1 MAGKHI
7 SLSDLSQEKNF
18 EFTPK
23 LRKQL
28 ITAIVVGVALL
39 VIGIILWN
47 FGIGLGGEEHHGAGH
62 GGGHEGGSHGG
73 GHAPEGHGAGGG
85 GGEAGGHHA
94 FHWTK
99 RLFVDI
105 WHNGVFFTG
114 IGVIGVFFV
123 AFNYLAQAGWSTL
136 IKRIPETFG
145 NFLPITGVILLAMFF
160 IGGHDI
166 FHWTDTS
173 LSDPKSP
180 NFDKIIA
187 GKVSYLNTPFF
198 LVRTILYF
206 GLWYLMFRLLRKMS
220 LKEDQEVDF
229 YKYSKNPIF
238 HKKSGIYAAIF
249 IVIFAVTSSTAAWD
263 WVMSIDTH
271 WFSTMFGWYMFASW
285 FVTGMATIALYVVV
299 LKGYGYFKY
308 VKDSHIHD
316 LGKFIFAFS
325 IFWTYIW
332 FAQFLL
338 IYYANI
344 PEETV
349 YFLHRMEDFGFL
361 FYFNI
366 IINFAFPFLFLMTRA
381 SKRRMILVKIAA
393 VGVILG
399 HWLDFYLMI
408 MPGTIGK
415 HAGFGLVEIGL
426 AVLFV
431 AGFIWVTAS
440 ALAKANI
447 IPKNHP
453 MIEESLY
460 HDV

>member
-28 ITAIVVGVALL
+28 ITAIVVGAALT

-47 FGIGLGGEEHHGAGH
+47 LGIGLGGEEHHGGGH
-62 GGGHEGGSHGG
+62 GGDHGG
-73 GHAPEGHGAGGG
+73 GGHTPAGHGAGGG
-85 GGEAGGHHA
+85 GGGEGGGHHA

-114 IGVIGVFFV
+114 IGIIGVFFV

-173 LSDPKSP
+173 LSNPKSP

-198 LVRTILYF
+198 LIRMVLYF
-206 GLWYLMFRLLRKMS
+206 GLWYWMFRMLRKFS
-220 LKEDQEVDF
+220 LKEDEEMDF

-299 LKGYGYFKY
+299 LKGHGYFSY

-349 YFLHRMEDFGFL
+349 YFIHRMEDFGFL

-381 SKRRMILVKIAA
+381 AKRRTLLVKVAA

-399 HWLDFYLMI
+399 HWLDFYMMI
-408 MPGTIGK
+408 MPGTVGK
-415 HAGFGLVEIGL
+415 HAGIGLVEIGL
-426 AVLFV
+426 AVLFI

-440 ALAKANI
+440 SLAKANI

-460 HDV
+460 HDI